1 MLLTEKRRRSFSREK
16 SKPRLK
22 QPLALT
28 HSKRQY
34 INCKRCGCL
43 TDLNKANIS
52 GYNSEHSL
60 RHIHCKRCGK
70 IIKWLP
76 GERDKIGIVEGV
88 FGVFLGGVLAY
99 LLYPSL
105 KVYGLQAGFFTSLY
119 GFFKILIS

>member
-16 SKPRLK
+16 SKPGLK
-22 QPLALT
+22 QPLAPT
-28 HSKRQY
+28 HSRRQY
-34 INCKRCGCL
+34 IRCKRCGYL
-43 TDLNKANIS
+43 TDMNKAKIS
-52 GYNSEHSL
+52 GYNSENSL
-60 RHIHCKRCGK
+60 RHIHCNGCGK

-76 GERDKIGIVEGV
+76 GERDKVGIVEGV